1 MKKIILASKS
11 PRRKELLSSWGVE
24 FEIMVSAADE
34 SSISK
39 SIPPH
44 LYVQEL
50 SLLKASDVAK
60 DSDCDCLIIGS
71 DTIVEYQGEF
81 LGKPKDVTAAK
92 DMIKKLSGNEHR
104 VYSGICV
111 FDCVT
116 AKAHTD
122 YECTKVFF
130 RNLKEEEIDAYVA
143 SGESMDKA
151 GGYAIQGL
159 GKSLVDHIEGEYENV
174 VGLPKEKLLRLL
186 KDEFDI
192 VIN

>member
-1 MKKIILASKS
+1 MKKVILASKS

-24 FEIMVSAADE
+24 FEIKVSDADE
-34 SSISK
+34 SSVSK
-39 SIPPH
+39 TIPPH

-60 DSDCDCLIIGS
+60 NTDCDCLIIGS

-81 LGKPKDVTAAK
+81 LGKPKDKTAAK
-92 DMIKKLSGNEHR
+92 EMIEKLNGNEHR

-130 RNLKEEEIDAYVA
+130 KKLKKEEIDDYIS

-159 GKSLVDHIEGEYENV
+159 GKILVDHIEGEYENV
-174 VGLPKEKLLRLL
+174 VGLPKEKLLNLL
-186 KDEFDI
+186 KNEFDFE
-192 VIN
+192 IN

>member
-1 MKKIILASKS
+1 MKKVILASKS
-11 PRRKELLSSWGVE
+11 PRRKELLSSWGIE
-24 FEIMVSAADE
+24 FEIKVSDADE
-34 SSISK
+34 TSVSK
-39 SIPPH
+39 TIPPH

-50 SLLKASDVAK
+50 SLLKANEVAK
-60 DSDCDCLIIGS
+60 NTDDNCLIIGS

-81 LGKPKDVTAAK
+81 LGKPKDETAAK
-92 DMIKKLSGNEHR
+92 EMIANLSGSEHR

-111 FDCVT
+111 FDCKT
-116 AKAHTD
+116 ARAHTD

-130 RNLKEEEIDAYVA
+130 KKLKKKEIDEYVA

-174 VGLPKEKLLRLL
+174 VGLPKEKLLNLL
-186 KDEFDI
+186 KNEFDFE
-192 VIN
+192 IN